1 MEYTYVC
8 YLMGNVY
15 CVEVGSGRANMG
27 GGLDFPRW
35 HVDGCR

>member
-1 MEYTYVC
+1 MEDTYVC

-15 CVEVGSGRANMG
+15 CVEGESGRASTG